1 MYAVFLNVALNS
13 WFKYSLYYGHYNTST
28 AMQSTKRIVD
38 FLFSGALNGPLKS
51 NFLKEQLYIWYI
63 LHMFSYNMESI
74 SKRLWYTGS
83 ILIHRNL
90 NFNHKIAEDNK
101 FWVLGIK

>member
-1 MYAVFLNVALNS
+1 MYAVFLNVAFNS

-51 NFLKEQLYIWYI
+51 NFLKEQLYMAYPAYVF
-63 LHMFSYNMESI
+63 LQYGVHLQ
-74 SKRLWYTGS
+74 KTVV
-83 ILIHRNL
+83 HR
-90 NFNHKIAEDNK
+90 
-101 FWVLGIK
+101 